1 MIWRKNSAQSGLD
14 VQHCSLG
21 LDWAKQ
27 NGRAGEKISR
37 ELVHLFSQQTSSE
50 SRKNLEC
57 EIIVPDFQ
65 RAKIVPGKEKVLPVQ
80 KKSRP
85 RLVCPCSFSI
95 LKQRM
100 WYGLVC
106 LSQLATDINQLKKR
120 RGRIFRKVNNWIKI
134 RVGDDEEIA
143 RCMEFLFS
151 CLCPSCVRIAGT
163 REQSWKKLWKLNP
176 RLSHIIP
183 IGS

>member
-1 MIWRKNSAQSGLD
+1 MTQKFGPIRPWRPTLFTRPRLGETKWQSRGENFARTCAFVFPTNIFRISEEPGMWDNSTGFSASKNS
-14 VQHCSLG
+14 
-21 LDWAKQ
+21 
-27 NGRAGEKISR
+27 
-37 ELVHLFSQQTSSE
+37 T
-50 SRKNLEC
+50 
-57 EIIVPDFQ
+57 
-65 RAKIVPGKEKVLPVQ
+65 GKGKVLPVQ